1 VSDKQRNID
10 QLWTAAL
17 RMSAETPGNVFAALN
32 FGLSFRP
39 PVSAL
44 PAVA

>member
-17 RMSAETPGNVFAALN
+17 PMSAGTPGNVLAALN
-32 FGLSFRP
+32 FGFGFRP
-39 PVSAL
+39 PVSAR
-44 PAVA
+44 